1 MAAAPSSMAGIME
14 TASAL
19 SHLLRLLS
27 RVHEDLGDAEDQAAV
42 AWLLPVAAR
51 MAADIAAVAEDELN
65 RPTAGAVE

>member
-51 MAADIAAVAEDELN
+51 MAADIAAVAEAELN
-65 RPTAGAVE
+65 RQPTGAVE

>member
-19 SHLLRLLS
+19 SHLLRLLAS
-27 RVHEDLGDAEDQAAV
+27 VHQDLGDVEDQEAI

-51 MAADIAAVAEDELN
+51 MAADIAAVAEDDLN
-65 RPTAGAVE
+65 RTPPGAVG

>member
-19 SHLLRLLS
+19 SHLLRLLAS
-27 RVHEDLGDAEDQAAV
+27 VHQDLGDVEDQEAI

-51 MAADIAAVAEDELN
+51 MAADIAAVAEAELN
-65 RPTAGAVE
+65 RQPPGTVG